1 MTTHTVEELPLTEV
15 LDLRMKVLRK
25 GTPSS
30 DPSYSEDSDPSTTHL
45 GVRGTAGVIA
55 VSSWIDRPFPLE
67 PSHVAVQLKGMAVD
81 ESLQGSGIGRQ
92 IIDAGE
98 EHARRRGATIVWAR
112 ARDAAMDFYVKCG
125 YEVVGDMFMDEATGL
140 PHHIVMKKLVTVL

>member
-15 LDLRMKVLRK
+15 LNLRMRVLRK

-30 DPSYSEDSDPSTTHL
+30 DPSYSEDADPSTTHL
-45 GVRGTAGVIA
+45 GVRSTTGVIA

-140 PHHIVMKKLVTVL
+140 PHHIVMKKLVTIP